1 MPTREEERERRRK
14 LFAQKI
20 EDDRNGIMRV
30 DLSLPHR
37 QQLIAL
43 GKALTLREIT
53 QLPLGQVEGPRP
65 SDQSPQEPDQ
75 EPENEFPPIGS
86 SRPGPRS

>member
-37 QQLIAL
+37 QRLIAL
-43 GKALTLREIT
+43 GKALTLRELT
-53 QLPLGQVEGPRP
+53 QVPLGRVEGPKRELEGFP
-65 SDQSPQEPDQ
+65 EPDPDS
-75 EPENEFPPIGS
+75 ETE
-86 SRPGPRS
+86 